1 MDSTEAKIR
10 EKLKDKKR
18 IVLKVGSST
27 LTHRGT
33 GDINLYVIEKLV
45 RLISDLMGEG
55 KEVVLVSSGAI
66 AAGRRTLNY
75 DERPDSLPVKQA
87 MAAVGQ
93 ARLMMVYQR
102 IFAEYSRP
110 VAQILLT
117 KNVVLSDE
125 SLENVRN
132 TFKELIDLKV
142 VPIVNENDTISTA
155 EISFS
160 ENDRLAALVATIIG
174 ADLVILL
181 SDIDGL
187 YTDDPSVNPEARFI
201 PFVPK
206 ITDELLKMGKKTSK
220 SGVGTGGMRS
230 KIDSAR
236 IAGDAGADMI
246 IMNGSDV
253 SKVQDVLSG
262 EEIGTLFAAHKH
274 EDFDLLHF
282 IRHEYD

>member
-1 MDSTEAKIR
+1 MDSLEIEFR
-10 EKLKDKKR
+10 EKLKGKKR

-27 LTHRGT
+27 ITHRET

-66 AAGRRTLNY
+66 AAGRKTLNY
-75 DERPDSLPVKQA
+75 NERPDSITVKQA
-87 MAAVGQ
+87 LAAVGQ

-102 IFAEYSRP
+102 LFAEYSHP
-110 VAQILLT
+110 AAQILLT
-117 KNVVLSDE
+117 KNVVLNEE
-125 SLENVRN
+125 SLVNVKN
-132 TFKELIDLKV
+132 TFKELLDLKV
-142 VPIVNENDTISTA
+142 VPIVNENDTISTS

-187 YTDDPSVNPEARFI
+187 YTDDPSANPEAKFI
-201 PFVPK
+201 PFVPR
-206 ITDELLKMGKKTSK
+206 ITDELLGMAKRTSK
-220 SGVGTGGMRS
+220 SNVGTGGMRS

-246 IMNGSDV
+246 IMNGKDV
-253 SKVQDVLSG
+253 SKVIDVLDG

-274 EDFDLLHF
+274 HEFDLMHF

>member
-1 MDSTEAKIR
+1 MNTKEMELR
-10 EKLKDKKR
+10 NRLKDKKR

-27 LTHRGT
+27 ITHTKT
-33 GDINLYVIEKLV
+33 GDINLYILEKLV

-66 AAGRRTLNY
+66 AAGRKTLNY
-75 DERPDSLPVKQA
+75 NERPDSITVKQA
-87 MAAVGQ
+87 LAAVGQ

-102 IFAEYSRP
+102 LFAEYSHIA
-110 VAQILLT
+110 AQVLLT
-117 KNVVLSDE
+117 KNVVLNEE
-125 SLENVRN
+125 SLVNVKN
-132 TFKELIDLKV
+132 TFKELLELNA

-160 ENDRLAALVATIIG
+160 ENDRLAALVAGIIG

-187 YTDDPSVNPEARFI
+187 YTDDPSSNPDAKFI
-201 PFVPK
+201 PFVPQV
-206 ITDELLKMGKKTSK
+206 TEEFLKMGKQTSK
-220 SGVGTGGMRS
+220 SNVGTGGMRS

-253 SKVQDVLSG
+253 SKVMDVLDG
-262 EEIGTLFAAHKH
+262 KEIGTLFAAHKNP
-274 EDFDLLHF
+274 EFDLLHF
-282 IRHEYD
+282 IRHEND

>member
-1 MDSTEAKIR
+1 MNTKEMELR
-10 EKLKDKKR
+10 NRLKDKKR

-27 LTHRGT
+27 ITHTKT
-33 GDINLYVIEKLV
+33 GDINLYILEKLV

-66 AAGRRTLNY
+66 AAGRKTLNY
-75 DERPDSLPVKQA
+75 NERPDSITVKQA
-87 MAAVGQ
+87 LAAVGQ

-102 IFAEYSRP
+102 LFAEYSHIA
-110 VAQILLT
+110 AQVLLT
-117 KNVVLSDE
+117 KNVVLNEE
-125 SLENVRN
+125 SLVNVKN
-132 TFKELIDLKV
+132 TFKELLELNA

-160 ENDRLAALVATIIG
+160 ENDRLAALVAGIIG

-187 YTDDPSVNPEARFI
+187 YTDDPSSNPDAKFI
-201 PFVPK
+201 PFVPQV
-206 ITDELLKMGKKTSK
+206 TEEFLKMGKQTSK
-220 SGVGTGGMRS
+220 SNVGTGGMRS

-253 SKVQDVLSG
+253 SKVMDVLDG
-262 EEIGTLFAAHKH
+262 KEIGTLFAAHKNP
-274 EDFDLLHF
+274 EFDLLDF
-282 IRHEYD
+282 LRHEYD